1 MQRHCKCMKEQV
13 AVDSPVPEMMKIGHT
28 NQSMTV
34 FPEISCNEKFTFV
47 DCPGFL
53 DNRQTI

>member
-1 MQRHCKCMKEQV
+1 M
-13 AVDSPVPEMMKIGHT
+13 ADDSPVPEMMKIGHT

-34 FPEISCNEKFTFV
+34 FPDISCNEKFTFV